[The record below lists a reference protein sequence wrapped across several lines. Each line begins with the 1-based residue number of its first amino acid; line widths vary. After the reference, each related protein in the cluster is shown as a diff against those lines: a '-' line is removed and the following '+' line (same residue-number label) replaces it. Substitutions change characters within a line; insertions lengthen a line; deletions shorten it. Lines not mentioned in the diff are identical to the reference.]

1 LSQPRERREQLRG
14 FASTW
19 GQSVSLASFGQ
30 KAFPSPFPRP
40 QAAAIRNKLG
50 AGVAERVAASVAG
63 HKARSIFRRYNIV
76 SEGDLREAAKK
87 IGSAQLPVTPY
98 LSAPAATAIPKT

>member
-1 LSQPRERREQLRG
+1 
-14 FASTW
+14 
-19 GQSVSLASFGQ
+19 
-30 KAFPSPFPRP
+30 
-40 QAAAIRNKLG
+40 
-50 AGVAERVAASVAG
+50 VAASVAG